1 MTGNRWDV
9 SFLESMR
16 KVGDP
21 EADAVVSDVIK
32 RHDIHLVNKMMLS
45 IVANDDIVPD
55 DMPKSVRDYLKKTAV
70 LPDWA
75 DMELIERGEKFFD
88 LHWPIVVTLLFCAS
102 LPSAYA
108 ACRGAQVLF
117 LTQRI
122 TKHIHRRI
130 FETAQFIMDVMA
142 PRGLEPDGTGIRA
155 AQKVRLLHTTIRS
168 HIEYMPEW
176 KEKWNPE
183 WGVPI
188 NQEDLAGTLMT
199 FSVQVLR
206 GMKRFQIPVTQEQE
220 EAYMHAWKVVGHIM
234 GVQHDL
240 MPENYQDALD
250 LALTI
255 FDSQMEASTAGVE
268 LTKALMDF
276 MQRLGPAR
284 LLPGLAA
291 TMIRHSVDKDVADML
306 DVPKSNWTAILLSA
320 ELFIFRTLER
330 LGLIDSGHSR
340 LLQRFSFD
348 IVQELV
354 KIDRGGNRGLF
365 RIPPELRSPI

>member
-1 MTGNRWDV
+1 MKANRWDPKK
-9 SFLESMR
+9 LQSMR
-16 KVGDP
+16 KKGDP
-21 EADAVVSDVIK
+21 EADTVVSDVIK
-32 RHDIHLVNKMMLS
+32 RHDIHRVNKMMAS

-55 DMPKSVRDYLKKTAV
+55 QMPESVQKYLKETAV

-75 DMELIERGEKFFD
+75 DMELIERGEDFFD
-88 LHWPIVVTLLFCAS
+88 LHWPIIVTLLFCAS

-130 FETAQFIMDVMA
+130 FETAQFIIDVMA
-142 PRGLEPDGTGIRA
+142 PGGLGPEGKGIRD
-155 AQKVRLLHTTIRS
+155 AQKVRLLHTTIR
-168 HIEYMPEW
+168 HLIEYMPEW

-206 GMKRFQIPVTQEQE
+206 GMKKFQIPVTDEEE

-234 GVQHDL
+234 GVREDL
-240 MPENYQDALD
+240 MPKDYPDALD

-255 FDSQMEASTAGVE
+255 FDSQMEESEAGKE
-268 LTKALMDF
+268 LTKALLDF
-276 MQRLGPAR
+276 MQRLGPGR
-284 LLPGLAA
+284 FFPGLPA
-291 TMIRHSVDKDVADML
+291 TMIRHSIDKDVADML
-306 DVPKSNWTAILLSA
+306 GVPKSNWTAIVLSA
-320 ELFIFRTLER
+320 ELFFFRTLER
-330 LGLIDSGHSR
+330 FGLKESGHSR
-340 LLQRFSFD
+340 LLERFSFD

-354 KIDRGGNRGLF
+354 KIDRGGNRQLF
-365 RIPPELRSPI
+365 RIPPTLRSPI

>member
-1 MTGNRWDV
+1 MTANRWDPA
-9 SFLESMR
+9 FLKSMR

-32 RHDIHLVNKMMLS
+32 RHDIQCVNDMMRS
-45 IVANDDIVPD
+45 IVANDDIVPEE
-55 DMPKSVRDYLKKTAV
+55 MPKSVRKYLKETAA

-130 FETAQFIMDVMA
+130 FETAQFIVDVMA
-142 PRGLEPDGTGIRA
+142 PRGLEPDGKGIRA
-155 AQKVRLLHTTIRS
+155 AQKVRLLHTTVRH
-168 HIEYMPEW
+168 HIEYDPRW

-206 GMKRFQIPVTQEQE
+206 GMKKFQIPITHEEE
-220 EAYMHAWKVVGHIM
+220 EAYLHAWKVVGHIM
-234 GVQHDL
+234 GVSPDL
-240 MPENYQDALD
+240 MPENYPDALD

-268 LTKALMDF
+268 LTKALLDF

-284 LLPGLAA
+284 LFPGLPA

-306 DVPKSNWTAILLSA
+306 DVPKSNWTAAVLSA
-320 ELFIFRTLER
+320 ELWFFRTLER
-330 LGLIDSGHSR
+330 FGLSHSGHSR
-340 LLQRFSFD
+340 LLQHFSFD
-348 IVQELV
+348 IVQEMV